1 MAIFLKFFSIAL
13 LSSAVSGLLTK
24 GVRDLAR
31 RFGLAAGPKFSHHTH
46 RAAVPRLGGVAI
58 FVTCLFG
65 YGVFFLLAARG
76 LVPQLARFDIFK
88 LLIPAAFMFVAG
100 LVDDLRS
107 LSAGLKL
114 VLEIAGGAYLYFS
127 GLRFGCL
134 HLSGTWSS
142 SALCLVA
149 TVFWVVLICNAI
161 NLIDG
166 LDGLAAGSALFS
178 MVTIFTLAL
187 VQGRSGVAIT
197 TAVLAGSVLGF
208 LVFNINPAT
217 IFLGDSGSLFIGFM
231 LSGLVL
237 AESPTHESSLD
248 AVLIPLISLALPLT
262 DTLLSVLR
270 RFLNGHRLFGADREH
285 IHHKL
290 LERGLTSRQA
300 VGILYG
306 FSALCAVL
314 SMIVLESPR
323 LLLPVGAVFLL
334 AIFWGVRKLAYKE
347 FSELG
352 HVVKRM
358 LQQRKRLA
366 RNIALRKTI
375 AQLSI
380 SGTPSEIFDLLEAA
394 LKHDLDGFEII
405 LDPRLESIEPLSGL
419 SGLSQRF
426 WAESLP
432 EKLILDMALV
442 SAEYGLMGH
451 LLLHHSVSRELLI
464 DTSLLKRELP
474 RAVSSALER
483 CLAPYSRELVGLS
496 SADPAVQWVQ

>member
-1 MAIFLKFFSIAL
+1 MAVFLKFIFIAL
-13 LSSAVSGLLTK
+13 GSLAVSALLTK
-24 GVRDLAR
+24 AVRDLAR

-58 FVTCLFG
+58 FVTCASG
-65 YGVFFLLAARG
+65 YGIFFFLSERG
-76 LVPQLARFDIFK
+76 LVPQIASFDIFK
-88 LLIPAAFMFVAG
+88 LLIPATFMFVAG
-100 LVDDLRS
+100 LVDDLRN
-107 LSAGLKL
+107 LSPGLKL
-114 VLEIAGGAYLYFS
+114 VLEIAGGTYLYFS

-134 HLSGTWSS
+134 HLRDAWSN

-187 VQGRSGVAIT
+187 VQGRTGVAIT
-197 TAVLAGSVLGF
+197 TAFLAGSVLGF

-237 AESPTHESSLD
+237 AESPRQESSLD

-262 DTLLSVLR
+262 DTVLSVLR

-290 LERGLTSRQA
+290 LDLGLTSRQA

-314 SMIVLESPR
+314 SMMVLESSQ
-323 LLLPVGAVFLL
+323 LLIPVGAIFLL

-347 FSELG
+347 FAELR
-352 HVVKRM
+352 HLITRV
-358 LQQRKRLA
+358 LHQRKQLA
-366 RNIALRKTI
+366 RNIALRKAI
-375 AQLSI
+375 AQLSRNR
-380 SGTPSEIFDLLEAA
+380 TASEVFDLLETC
-394 LKHDLDGFEII
+394 LKHDFDGFEVI
-405 LDPRLESIEPLSGL
+405 LDARFDNLEPLSGL

-426 WAESLP
+426 WAESLT
-432 EKLILDMALV
+432 EKLILDVALV
-442 SAEYGLMGH
+442 GAEYGLIGH
-451 LLLHHSVSRELLI
+451 LLLHHSVARELLI

-474 RAVSSALER
+474 RALSSALEG
-483 CLAPYSRELVGLS
+483 CLGAYSRELVRV
-496 SADPAVQWVQ
+496 SAIDPGVQWVQ

>member
-1 MAIFLKFFSIAL
+1 MAIFLKFVCVVL
-13 LSSAVSGLLTK
+13 LSSALGGLLTK
-24 GVRDLAR
+24 AVRDLAR
-31 RFGLAAGPKFSHHTH
+31 RFGLAAGPTFSHHTH

-65 YGVFFLLAARG
+65 YGLFFFSTAHGLIPRLAS
-76 LVPQLARFDIFK
+76 FDIFK
-88 LLIPAAFMFVAG
+88 LIVPAAFLFFAG
-100 LVDDLRS
+100 LADDVRS

-134 HLSGTWSS
+134 HLGNAWSD
-142 SALCLVA
+142 SALCLLA
-149 TVFWVVLICNAI
+149 TIFWVVLICNAI

-166 LDGLAAGSALFS
+166 LDGLAAGAALFS
-178 MVTIFTLAL
+178 MVTIFTVAL
-187 VQGRSGVAIT
+187 VQGRSGVAIM

-237 AESPTHESSLD
+237 AESPRQESSLD

-262 DTLLSVLR
+262 DTVLSVLR

-290 LERGLTSRQA
+290 LELGLTSRQA

-314 SMIVLESPR
+314 SMIVLDSPH
-323 LLLPVGAVFLL
+323 LLIPVGAIFLFTL
-334 AIFWGVRKLAYKE
+334 FWGVRKLAYKE
-347 FSELG
+347 FAELA
-352 HVVKRM
+352 HLIKRV
-358 LQQRKRLA
+358 LQQRKKLA

-375 AQLSI
+375 AQLSR
-380 SGTPSEIFDLLEAA
+380 SSTAPEILDLLETC
-394 LKHDLDGFEII
+394 LKQDFDGFEVI
-405 LDPRLESIEPLSGL
+405 LGARFESLEPLSGL

-426 WAESLP
+426 WSESLP
-432 EKLILDMALV
+432 QKLMLDIALV
-442 SAEYGLMGH
+442 GSEYGLMGH
-451 LLLHHSVSRELLI
+451 LLLHHSVARELLI
-464 DTSLLKRELP
+464 DPTLLKRELP
-474 RAVSSALER
+474 NSVSSALER
-483 CLAPYSRELVGLS
+483 CLRCSVRDLAQESPISPG
-496 SADPAVQWVQ
+496 VQWVQ